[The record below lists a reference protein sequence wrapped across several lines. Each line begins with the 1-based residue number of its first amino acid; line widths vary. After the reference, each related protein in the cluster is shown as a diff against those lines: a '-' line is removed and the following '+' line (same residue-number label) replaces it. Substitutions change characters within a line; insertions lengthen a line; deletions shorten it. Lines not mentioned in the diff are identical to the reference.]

1 MEKFRIKQVQSLL
14 KESGPSLKNK
24 DSFNEP
30 KEGIIDS
37 QLLAD
42 VINLLIES
50 DEYVYQ
56 SRPDHKLTKD
66 EAKTFCNHVLTIRSK
81 IDVLLSD
88 FGVIEIENLE
98 EDVKKLSENYIFLTT
113 KGDIKKS
120 IVKLG
125 VDPQRIIVAGV
136 PLELDDMKKL
146 NPKIPEKAL
155 EPVKKKIN
163 RVKEDIERKKSVFNT
178 ESILVTVTGDLAG
191 QILSERAEEFYNARK
206 IQNANLKDIEI
217 NEFLK
222 MLRNC

>member
-1 MEKFRIKQVQSLL
+1 
-14 KESGPSLKNK
+14 
-24 DSFNEP
+24 
-30 KEGIIDS
+30 
-37 QLLAD
+37 
-42 VINLLIES
+42 
-50 DEYVYQ
+50 
-56 SRPDHKLTKD
+56 
-66 EAKTFCNHVLTIRSK
+66 
-81 IDVLLSD
+81 
-88 FGVIEIENLE
+88 
-98 EDVKKLSENYIFLTT
+98 
-113 KGDIKKS
+113 
-120 IVKLG
+120 LG